1 MITELT
7 CSTLLMLG
15 IVTRRATVP
24 LLPMLLVLLLVYPVD
39 WPNNLLWG
47 SMLLFLLTRGTGRF
61 SVDRTIE
68 RHFVARGRYQWTDV
82 HIVLGAQAR
91 RYPLSRE
98 CNHLGDPLRRII
110 FSICVP
116 FILDSGLLADT
127 YG

>member
-15 IVTRRATVP
+15 IVTRGATLP

-39 WPNNLLWG
+39 WPNNLLWR
-47 SMLLFLLTRGTGRF
+47 SILLFLLTRGTGRF

-91 RYPLSRE
+91 RCHVIE
-98 CNHLGDPLRRII
+98 G
-110 FSICVP
+110 V
-116 FILDSGLLADT
+116 
-127 YG
+127 

>member
-15 IVTRRATVP
+15 IVTRGATLP

-47 SMLLFLLTRGTGRF
+47 SILLFLLTRGTGRF

-91 RYPLSRE
+91 RCPLSRE